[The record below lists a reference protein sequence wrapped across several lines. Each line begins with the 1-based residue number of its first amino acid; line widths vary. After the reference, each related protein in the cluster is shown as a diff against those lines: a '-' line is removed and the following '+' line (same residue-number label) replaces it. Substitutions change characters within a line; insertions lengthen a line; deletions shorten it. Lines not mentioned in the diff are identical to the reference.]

1 MNEKFVTMKCRTAI
15 PLLLVKYHINIIHLT
30 KEDLLNENLTFKSF
44 HSLSPTCH
52 SKLISSYLRS
62 LETKLTKLK
71 LSYFWGH
78 HEKVGFFGKGNNTRE
93 NRRQQEKKKTKY
105 EMD

>member
-1 MNEKFVTMKCRTAI
+1 MQNSDPTAVSKI
-15 PLLLVKYHINIIHLT
+15 PHKHHT
-30 KEDLLNENLTFKSF
+30 SDQEDLLNENLTFKSF

-78 HEKVGFFGKGNNTRE
+78 HEKVRFFGKGNNTGE
-93 NRRQQEKKKTKY
+93 NRMQQEKKKTKY